1 MKTALLFLTTGF
13 EEIEALSPVD
23 VLRRACVDVKTV
35 SLEADRTVL
44 SAHHVPVTADLLFEE
59 IEDKEV
65 DALILPGGTE
75 RINSHEKL
83 KIKLK
88 QAAQNSNT
96 LLAAICAAPMVFGEL
111 GLLQGKKAISY
122 PGYEKYLHGAQLVK
136 QKVVE
141 DGVYITANGPAAAID
156 FSLKLTERLAGLE
169 HCQEVAKIL
178 FAEE

>member
-23 VLRRACVDVKTV
+23 VLRRAGVDVQTV

-44 SAHHVPVTADLLFEE
+44 GAHHVPVKADLLFEE
-59 IEDKEV
+59 IENKEV

-88 QAAQNSNT
+88 QAAQNGRT

-111 GLLQGKKAISY
+111 GLMQGKKATSY
-122 PGYEKYLHGAQLVK
+122 PGYEKYLHGAQLIK

-141 DGVYITANGPAAAID
+141 DGAYITANGPAAAID
-156 FSLKLTERLAGLE
+156 FGLKLVERLAGLKQR
-169 HCQEVAKIL
+169 QEVARVL
-178 FAEE
+178 LAEE

>member
-1 MKTALLFLTTGF
+1 
-13 EEIEALSPVD
+13 
-23 VLRRACVDVKTV
+23 
-35 SLEADRTVL
+35 
-44 SAHHVPVTADLLFEE
+44 
-59 IEDKEV
+59 
-65 DALILPGGTE
+65 
-75 RINSHEKL
+75 
-83 KIKLK
+83 
-88 QAAQNSNT
+88 
-96 LLAAICAAPMVFGEL
+96 MVFGEL
-111 GLLQGKKAISY
+111 GLLQGKKATSY